1 LEKEMKRLL
10 VIASCLVLG
19 ISLQAQEL
27 YYALPRTTFTL
38 EVQARQESFFAGPYA
53 AFAHRLL
60 NMDVREDDEVSTE
73 IVSAR
78 LIPQVEADPSAWYT
92 TEQDNASL
100 LTLSAQGLVSFAD
113 KAEGETVAWRFPAK
127 ARAHFNGALITDTE
141 KPSTIIEFEAVQ
153 TDTGMVNVPIE
164 HKILVEKTLEDKASD
179 AADMILNLRKER
191 MNIITG
197 NTDANF
203 YGNSMEI
210 ALRELDR
217 MEKEYLALFQGFTVV
232 KTFSASF
239 DIIPTGGNRPQQ
251 YLAFRL
257 LEDRFATD
265 GTRGVPYYLQLE
277 PEALKTGEESGSQR
291 RSKTNPLHYR
301 TPVVCKV
308 SLTKD
313 NQTLLSARVPVY
325 QLGMEGQYPNNK

>member
-1 LEKEMKRLL
+1 MKRLL

-19 ISLQAQEL
+19 ITLQAQEV

-60 NMDVREDDEVSTE
+60 NMDVRDDDEVRTE

-78 LIPQVEADPSAWYT
+78 LIPQVEADPTVWYT
-92 TEQDNASL
+92 TDPENASL
-100 LTLSAQGLVSFAD
+100 LALSAQGLVSFAD
-113 KAEGETVAWRFPAK
+113 RAEGERAAWRFPTQ
-127 ARAHFNGALITDTE
+127 ARANFNGARVTDTD
-141 KPSTIIEFEAVQ
+141 KPTTIIEFQDVQ
-153 TDTGMVNVPIE
+153 TDTGMVNIPVE

-179 AADMILNLRKER
+179 AAEMILHLRKER
-191 MNIITG
+191 MNIVTG

-210 ALRELDR
+210 ALKELDR
-217 MEKEYLALFQGFTVV
+217 MEKEYMALFEGFTVV

-239 DIIPTGGNRPQQ
+239 EIIPSAGSNSQHI
-251 YLAFRL
+251 LAFRL
-257 LEDRFATD
+257 LEDHFATE
-265 GTRGVPYYLQLE
+265 GTRGVPYYLNIE
-277 PEALKTGEESGSQR
+277 PEASRNEEEQAGQR
-291 RSKTNPLHYR
+291 RSRTNPLHYR

-308 SLTKD
+308 TLTKD
-313 NQTLLSARVPVY
+313 NQPLLSARVPVY
-325 QLGMEGQYPNNK
+325 QLGTEGQYPNNK

>member
-1 LEKEMKRLL
+1 MKRLL

-19 ISLQAQEL
+19 ITLQAQEV

-38 EVQARQESFFAGPYA
+38 EVKARQESFFAGPYA

-60 NMDVREDDEVSTE
+60 NMDVRDDDEVRTE

-78 LIPQVEADPSAWYT
+78 LIPQVEADPTVWYT
-92 TEQDNASL
+92 TDPENASL
-100 LTLSAQGLVSFAD
+100 LALSAQGLVSFAD
-113 KAEGETVAWRFPAK
+113 RAEGERAAWRFPTQ
-127 ARAHFNGALITDTE
+127 ARANFNGARVTDTD
-141 KPSTIIEFEAVQ
+141 KPTTIIEFQDVQ
-153 TDTGMVNVPIE
+153 TDTGMVSIPVE

-179 AADMILNLRKER
+179 AAEMILHLRKER
-191 MNIITG
+191 MNIVTG

-210 ALRELDR
+210 ALKELDR
-217 MEKEYLALFQGFTVV
+217 MEKEYMALFDGFTVV

-239 DIIPTGGNRPQQ
+239 EIIPSAGSNSQHI
-251 YLAFRL
+251 LAFRL
-257 LEDRFATD
+257 LEDHFATE
-265 GTRGVPYYLQLE
+265 GTRGVPYYLNIE
-277 PEALKTGEESGSQR
+277 PEASRNEEEQAGQR
-291 RSKTNPLHYR
+291 RSRTNPLHYR

-308 SLTKD
+308 TLTKD
-313 NQTLLSARVPVY
+313 NQPLLSARVPVY

>member
-1 LEKEMKRLL
+1 MKRLL

-217 MEKEYLALFQGFTVV
+217 IEKEYMALFEGYTI
-232 KTFSASF
+232 KRSYTATF
-239 DIIPTGGNRPQQ
+239 DVIPQKGAGK

-257 LEDRFATD
+257 TD
-265 GTRGVPYYLQLE
+265 NGPVPDGQKGVPYYIELE
-277 PEALKTGEESGSQR
+277 PEEMTLPEEGK
-291 RSKTNPLHYR
+291 SKGKATPIRYR
-301 TPVVCKV
+301 IPAICRVK
-308 SLTKD
+308 LTRD
-313 NQTLLSARVPVY
+313 GIRLTESRIPVY
-325 QLGMEGQYPNNK
+325 QMGTEACLVQYK

>member
-1 LEKEMKRLL
+1 MKRLL

-210 ALRELDR
+210 ALRELDL
-217 MEKEYLALFQGFTVV
+217 MEKEYLALFRGYTVERPLHGV
-232 KTFSASF
+232 FDVRPSA
-239 DIIPTGGNRPQQ
+239 GERVQR
-251 YLAFRL
+251 YVAFL
-257 LEDRFATD
+257 LSDTD
-265 GTRGVPYYLQLE
+265 GLKSAGKGTPFYLELEAETTPEPVDAGGRRRMLRYREPAICTVRLTQDGRDLLVTR
-277 PEALKTGEESGSQR
+277 A
-291 RSKTNPLHYR
+291 
-301 TPVVCKV
+301 
-308 SLTKD
+308 
-313 NQTLLSARVPVY
+313 PVY
-325 QLGMEGQYPNNK
+325 QLGAECIYVVAK